1 MIPAPLI
8 ELRPVKLSRIRKLSW
23 KLLAVYALV
32 IALVFVADPSPDK
45 WKRWNF
51 WTGVAFCMASIWIR
65 MWAAGHLV
73 KNKVLTVTGPYAY
86 VKNPLY
92 IGTFLGMVGFAFVA
106 MGRRSDPWYLR
117 HLNWMALGLGV
128 VVFVAYYVPYKK
140 KREGDRLHD
149 IFGEPWDHYD
159 RAVPDYFP
167 KLTRYERAQER
178 PWSWAATCE
187 NSEQW
192 TPFAVAAGLA
202 AVVWNGWI
210 IEQVQR
216 LLR

>member
-1 MIPAPLI
+1 M
-8 ELRPVKLSRIRKLSW
+8 KLSRLRKVTL
-23 KLLAVYALV
+23 KLVFVYALV
-32 IALVFVADPSPDK
+32 IVLVFFADHSPDK

-51 WTGVAFCMASIWIR
+51 WTGAVFLAGSLWIR
-65 MWAAGHLV
+65 LWAAGHLV

-92 IGTFLGMVGFAFVA
+92 IGTFLGMVGFSFVT
-106 MGRRSDPWYLR
+106 MGDPRQVWYFR
-117 HLNWMALGLGV
+117 HLNWMALGFALL
-128 VVFVAYYVPYKK
+128 VFTAYYIPYKK

-149 IFGEPWDHYD
+149 LFGEAWDHFD

-167 KLTRYERAQER
+167 KLTRYERAQDR

-192 TPFAVAAGLA
+192 TPFAMAAGLA
-202 AVVWNGWI
+202 AVIWNGWI
-210 IEQVQR
+210 VSLAQKLVG
-216 LLR
+216 

>member
-1 MIPAPLI
+1 MD
-8 ELRPVKLSRIRKLSW
+8 LSRLRKYTW
-23 KLLAVYALV
+23 KLFVVYVLLIV
-32 IALVFVADPSPDK
+32 VVFFADRSPDK

-51 WTGVAFCMASIWIR
+51 WTGVALLLSSLWIR
-65 MWAAGHLV
+65 IWASGHLV

-92 IGTFLGMVGFAFVA
+92 IGTFLGMIGFAFLTI
-106 MGRRSDPWYLR
+106 GPRHSPWYL
-117 HLNWMALGLGV
+117 HYLNWIVLGLRLL
-128 VVFVAYYVPYKK
+128 VFVAYYIPYKK
-140 KREGDRLHD
+140 KREGERLHD
-149 IFGEPWDHYD
+149 LFGEAWDHYD

-167 KLTRYERAQER
+167 RLSRYERAADR

-192 TPFAVAAGLA
+192 TPLAMAAGLA

-210 IEQVQR
+210 IGLVQR
-216 LLR
+216 ILP